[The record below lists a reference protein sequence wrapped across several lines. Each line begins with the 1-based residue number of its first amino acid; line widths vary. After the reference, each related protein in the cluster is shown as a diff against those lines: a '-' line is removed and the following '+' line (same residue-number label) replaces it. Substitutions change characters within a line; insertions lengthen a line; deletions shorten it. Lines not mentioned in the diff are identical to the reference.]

1 MAFIRSPL
9 PFVLA
14 STGRGSMIVNRHD
27 YRMLDGQQGYGVG
40 YQLLNTS
47 WFDPEE
53 TANLT
58 RMLALRRQLYGPG
71 VHFVDCGANIGVITV
86 EAAKAMHGWGSVL
99 AFEAQE
105 RLYYALAGNIALNN
119 CFNARAV
126 HAAVGAAPGHLDIP
140 EPDYNQPGSFGSLE
154 LRQSEHSEFIGQKMD
169 PARTRRVPLVT
180 LDAYCLPRV
189 DLIKIDVE
197 GMEAEVLRGAAATIE
212 RLHPLM
218 QIEVIKSDADGLRRL
233 LGDWGYQVLGAGI
246 NLLAIH
252 ESDPCRERIA
262 VKQG

>member
-1 MAFIRSPL
+1 MAVVKRPL

-14 STGRGSMIVNRHD
+14 STGHGAMIVNRLD
-27 YRMLDGQQGYGVG
+27 YRMVDERQGYGVG
-40 YQLLNTS
+40 YQLLTSS

-53 TANLT
+53 TSVLVQLLT
-58 RMLALRRQLYGPG
+58 VRRQLHGTG
-71 VHFVDCGANIGVITV
+71 VAFIDCGANIGVMTV

-126 HAAVGAAPGHLDIP
+126 HAAVGAVPGHLDMS

-154 LRQSEHSEFIGQKMD
+154 LRQTAGSEFIGQAID
-169 PARTRRVPLVT
+169 PAKTCRIPLVT
-180 LDAYCLPRV
+180 LDSYRLARV

-197 GMEAEVLRGAAATIE
+197 GMEGDVLRGATQTIE
-212 RLHPLM
+212 QHCPIM
-218 QIEVIKSDADGLRRL
+218 QIEVIKSDETELRKL
-233 LGDWGYQVLGAGI
+233 LTDWGYQVQRLGI
-246 NLLAIH
+246 NLIAVH
-252 ESDPCRERIA
+252 ESDPCRERI
-262 VKQG
+262 VFKT